1 MGGCI
6 RDKFEETGIG
16 ALKTDWKRHGRMLWR
31 QVGEDVKGCSR
42 QIGGNM
48 KGCIRDKLKE
58 TVNDA
63 LKTDW
68 RRHGRTY
75 IGDKLEET

>member
-1 MGGCI
+1 MEGCI
-6 RDKFEETGIG
+6 RYKLEETEKG

-31 QVGEDVKGCSR
+31 QVGEDVKGCRR

-63 LKTDW
+63 SRTDW
-68 RRHGRTY
+68 RRHGRMH
-75 IGDKLEET
+75 